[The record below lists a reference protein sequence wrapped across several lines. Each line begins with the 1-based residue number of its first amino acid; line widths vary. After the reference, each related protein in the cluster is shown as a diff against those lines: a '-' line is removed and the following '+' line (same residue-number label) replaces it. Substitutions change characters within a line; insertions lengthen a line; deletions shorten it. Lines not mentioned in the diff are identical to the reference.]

1 MWGIFILQ
9 TMNYLLSNSKLEEGK
24 KKKKRGIL
32 SFLTKRL
39 THLGI
44 VTNIFLSP
52 FLFTEVLL
60 QASQYTHKFT
70 HSASKYHLPLSL
82 SLMLTH
88 LPLSLYLFLYILLFQ
103 LNLYPCAYQILSL
116 SKPNKVQAFHQFHI
130 QSQTTFYYIQLKNQ
144 N

>member
-60 QASQYTHKFT
+60 QASQYTHKLT
-70 HSASKYHLPLSL
+70 HSTSKYHLPSISYTHTTPFIPLSL
-82 SLMLTH
+82 SI
-88 LPLSLYLFLYILLFQ
+88 FLFQ
-103 LNLYPCAYQILSL
+103 LNLYPVLA
-116 SKPNKVQAFHQFHI
+116 K
-130 QSQTTFYYIQLKNQ
+130 FYLYLNPINFKHFINSIYNHKQPFIIFN
-144 N
+144 